1 MSDQSGSSPF
11 ERHFESALQDYK
23 HETGITLAQHPLAS
37 QLQSCHSV
45 ETIAAFLQG
54 QAQALGGFHG
64 SDRIMKSLKS
74 IVSVTLSLSA
84 TVAVIFG
91 EVTSLVRL
99 KALMGYSASLTRAPQ
114 PLSPVN
120 AIIAGLAVLLAVCS
134 FLYYLSSCV
143 RTFVTPKYIRQPRV
157 LILAMTH
164 SSTCSSPSN
173 TSSIVSQYIRG
184 SLLPPQWTR

>member
-1 MSDQSGSSPF
+1 MGDQSGSSPF

-23 HETGITLAQHPLAS
+23 HETGITLTQHPLAE

-45 ETIAAFLQG
+45 ESIATFLQG

-74 IVSVTLSLSA
+74 IVSVTMSLSA
-84 TVAVIFG
+84 TAILG
-91 EVTSLVRL
+91 EVAGLVRL
-99 KALMGYSASLTRAPQ
+99 KVLVGYSASLTRAPQ
-114 PLSPVN
+114 PLSPAN

-134 FLYYLSSCV
+134 FLYYFSSCV

-157 LILAMTH
+157 RILTMTH